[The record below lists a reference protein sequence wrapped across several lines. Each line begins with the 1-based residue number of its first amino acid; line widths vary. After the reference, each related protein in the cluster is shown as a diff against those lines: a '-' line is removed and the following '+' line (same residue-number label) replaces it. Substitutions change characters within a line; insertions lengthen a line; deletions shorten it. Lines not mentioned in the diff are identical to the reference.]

1 MSRARWVGERTVD
14 TVTVPVPVQV
24 DLREATIEADI
35 RSPGLSRPMRRT
47 YTYIHT
53 PDAAAAW
60 GAEIAEEVHEEN
72 LESRLKVERAFEDAE
87 AEQKRIENKRRAR
100 ECAARNNEQT
110 DRSMA
115 RRASQRR
122 VMPVQRPRA
131 RALHLCTHRCRAK
144 LCMIAC
150 VSRVRRILPWRSG
163 CDWRESAQP
172 VCESLCCE
180 SHCMDR
186 HRVRA
191 SVSEFDNFHMKYYLR
206 PVEHYEFVWRALEVA

>member
-100 ECAARNNEQT
+100 ECAARNKQKYGT
-110 DRSMA
+110 A
-115 RRASQRR
+115 RKPKARDAS
-122 VMPVQRPRA
+122 A

-191 SVSEFDNFHMKYYLR
+191 SVSEFDNFHMK
-206 PVEHYEFVWRALEVA
+206 

>member
-1 MSRARWVGERTVD
+1 MIVGPDPERILLVPKSDFMLRVITTRSRIIRDLVRLSHSATPAAAMSRARWVGERTVD

-100 ECAARNNEQT
+100 ECAARNKQKYGT
-110 DRSMA
+110 A
-115 RRASQRR
+115 RKPKARDASAATPRTGSA
-122 VMPVQRPRA
+122 PV
-131 RALHLCTHRCRAK
+131 H
-144 LCMIAC
+144 
-150 VSRVRRILPWRSG
+150 
-163 CDWRESAQP
+163 
-172 VCESLCCE
+172 
-180 SHCMDR
+180 
-186 HRVRA
+186 A
-191 SVSEFDNFHMKYYLR
+191 SVPSKAVHDCLCEPGSSNSPVDKRLR
-206 PVEHYEFVWRALEVA
+206 LA

>member
-100 ECAARNNEQT
+100 ECAARNKQKYGT
-110 DRSMA
+110 A
-115 RRASQRR
+115 RKPKARQ
-122 VMPVQRPRA
+122 MPVQRPRA

-191 SVSEFDNFHMKYYLR
+191 SVSEFDNFHMK
-206 PVEHYEFVWRALEVA
+206 

>member
-87 AEQKRIENKRRAR
+87 AEQKRIE
-100 ECAARNNEQT
+100 CAARNKQKYGT
-110 DRSMA
+110 A
-115 RRASQRR
+115 RKPKARDASAATPRTGSA
-122 VMPVQRPRA
+122 PV
-131 RALHLCTHRCRAK
+131 H
-144 LCMIAC
+144 
-150 VSRVRRILPWRSG
+150 
-163 CDWRESAQP
+163 
-172 VCESLCCE
+172 
-180 SHCMDR
+180 
-186 HRVRA
+186 A
-191 SVSEFDNFHMKYYLR
+191 SVPSKAVHDCLCEPGSSNS
-206 PVEHYEFVWRALEVA
+206 PVEKRLRLA

>member
-100 ECAARNNEQT
+100 ECAARNKQKYGT
-110 DRSMA
+110 A
-115 RRASQRR
+115 RKPKARDASAATPRTGSA
-122 VMPVQRPRA
+122 PV
-131 RALHLCTHRCRAK
+131 H
-144 LCMIAC
+144 
-150 VSRVRRILPWRSG
+150 
-163 CDWRESAQP
+163 
-172 VCESLCCE
+172 
-180 SHCMDR
+180 
-186 HRVRA
+186 A
-191 SVSEFDNFHMKYYLR
+191 SVPCKAVHDCLCEPVSSNS
-206 PVEHYEFVWRALEVA
+206 PVEKRLRLA

>member
-1 MSRARWVGERTVD
+1 VDDGGSGPRTDFFDGSQIGFISKPRSRISGISARLSHSATPAAAMSRARWVGERTVD

-100 ECAARNNEQT
+100 ECAARNKQKYGT
-110 DRSMA
+110 A
-115 RRASQRR
+115 RKPKARDASAATPRTGSA
-122 VMPVQRPRA
+122 PV
-131 RALHLCTHRCRAK
+131 H
-144 LCMIAC
+144 
-150 VSRVRRILPWRSG
+150 
-163 CDWRESAQP
+163 
-172 VCESLCCE
+172 
-180 SHCMDR
+180 
-186 HRVRA
+186 A
-191 SVSEFDNFHMKYYLR
+191 SVPSKAVHDCLCEPGSSNS
-206 PVEHYEFVWRALEVA
+206 PVEKRLRLA